1 MNVNL
6 QPVSTTTKTTSQSD
20 ESLAATAKAD
30 STDSKGFLQTLSEV
44 FSSGKTEADGNVS
57 AKASQG
63 TKLESTKTG
72 DTKEASTLGDAVET
86 SEAKVSP
93 SDSSVDEVLELE
105 SAADLSASQRVTESK
120 SDQDSSAVLG
130 SEDDKSDQSLS
141 RLTTHSDVLKGA
153 PVAAKDTVVPG
164 DKSKQ
169 AVMQEGSKILGQL
182 EQSNAALKETSGKA
196 LPQNASPDIESSAAI
211 AAAATSVQLQ
221 RDVLDDD
228 QALIAAQQGQSFSHY
243 SAHLDQQAVSQ
254 AQPID
259 AAHQAQIINAQVA
272 KTELPQDWREV
283 MPQPQAGH
291 LANSAALGKDV
302 QPSADMDPQALL
314 ASSAMGVNSVKNS
327 AASSSETPQV
337 VSLELLVV
345 IEQKLAAAQPLSAPE
360 QKILDGLKLGQMV
373 ADFPPSEWTTRLPVI
388 AATTQAQLTP
398 SEGVSERHAA
408 IDWTSSQSAPPKHQD
423 SAAAKTAGSA
433 ALAQAVHTALAQ
445 PNAATT
451 VPLNA
456 DKAAITL
463 PEGMT
468 ANTIPTAFNP
478 AVSPDVAKSQVQSMQ
493 AALAAAGLASS
504 VKGSSKQTSTENQ
517 GAQPTPSLYSAQT
530 VTGQTRAENV
540 AAQQPPMP
548 LTRELANEQVAEK
561 VQMMMSKN
569 LKQLDIRLDPPEL
582 GRMQIRM
589 AMNNDI
595 ANVHFT
601 VTNPQAR
608 EIIEQTLPRL
618 REMLAQQGMQLADSS
633 VQQQASGQQQR
644 QYSADGQGNGQ
655 QSSRFASSNEENL
668 EADVKLD
675 LNVTSKRD
683 GISFYA

>member
-6 QPVSTTTKTTSQSD
+6 QPVSTTAKTTSQSG
-20 ESLAATAKAD
+20 ESLAATTTAD

-44 FSSGKTEADGNVS
+44 FSSGKTEADGNIA
-57 AKASQG
+57 AKTSQG
-63 TKLESTKTG
+63 VQSEGVKGSSALD
-72 DTKEASTLGDAVET
+72 DTAET
-86 SEAKVSP
+86 SEAKVGP

-105 SAADLSASQRVTESK
+105 SEADLSSSQRVAESK
-120 SDQDSSAVLG
+120 LDQDSSAVLS
-130 SEDDKSDQSLS
+130 SEDDKSNQSLS
-141 RLTTHSDVLKGA
+141 RVNTDSDVLKGTPA
-153 PVAAKDTVVPG
+153 AAKDTVAQ
-164 DKSKQ
+164 DDNAKQ

-182 EQSNAALKETSGKA
+182 EQSNAALKEASGKG

-211 AAAATSVQLQ
+211 AAASTSVQPLG
-221 RDVLDDD
+221 DALDDE
-228 QALIAAQQGQSFSHY
+228 QALIAAQQGQSLSHY

-272 KTELPQDWREV
+272 ETELPQDWREV

-314 ASSAMGVNSVKNS
+314 VSSAMGVNSVKNS
-327 AASSSETPQV
+327 ATSSSETPQV

-360 QKILDGLKLGQMV
+360 QKILEGLKSGQMV

-388 AATTQAQLTP
+388 AATTQPQLTP
-398 SEGVSERHAA
+398 SEGGSERHAA
-408 IDWTSSQSAPPKHQD
+408 IDWTSPQSAQPKHQD

-445 PNAATT
+445 PNTATT
-451 VPLNA
+451 APLSA
-456 DKAAITL
+456 DKAAIVL
-463 PEGMT
+463 PDGMT

-478 AVSPDVAKSQVQSMQ
+478 AASPDVAKSQVQSMQ
-493 AALAAAGLASS
+493 AALAAAGLAS
-504 VKGSSKQTSTENQ
+504 VKGSSKQTSTETQ
-517 GAQPTPSLYSAQT
+517 GAQPTASLYSAQT

-540 AAQQPPMP
+540 AAQQPSMP

-589 AMNNDI
+589 TMNNDI

-608 EIIEQTLPRL
+608 DIIEQTLPRL

>member
-6 QPVSTTTKTTSQSD
+6 QPVSTTAKTTSQSG
-20 ESLAATAKAD
+20 ESLAATTTAD

-44 FSSGKTEADGNVS
+44 FSSGKTEADGNIA

-63 TKLESTKTG
+63 AQSEGVKGSSALD
-72 DTKEASTLGDAVET
+72 DTAET
-86 SEAKVSP
+86 SEAKVGP

-105 SAADLSASQRVTESK
+105 SEADLSSSQRVAESK
-120 SDQDSSAVLG
+120 LDQDSSAVFS
-130 SEDDKSDQSLS
+130 SEDDKSNQSLS
-141 RLTTHSDVLKGA
+141 RVNTDSDVLKGTPA
-153 PVAAKDTVVPG
+153 AAKDTVAQ
-164 DKSKQ
+164 DDNAKQ

-182 EQSNAALKETSGKA
+182 EQSNAALKETSGKG

-211 AAAATSVQLQ
+211 AAASTSVQPQ
-221 RDVLDDD
+221 RDALDDE
-228 QALIAAQQGQSFSHY
+228 QALIAAQQGQSLSHY

-272 KTELPQDWREV
+272 ENELPQDWREV

-291 LANSAALGKDV
+291 LANSAALDKDV

-314 ASSAMGVNSVKNS
+314 VSSAMGVNSVKNS
-327 AASSSETPQV
+327 ATSSSETPQV

-360 QKILDGLKLGQMV
+360 QKILDGLKSGQMV

-388 AATTQAQLTP
+388 AATTQPQLTP
-398 SEGVSERHAA
+398 SEEGSERHA
-408 IDWTSSQSAPPKHQD
+408 IDWTSPQSAQPKHQD

-445 PNAATT
+445 PNTATT
-451 VPLNA
+451 VPLSA
-456 DKAAITL
+456 DKAAMAL
-463 PEGMT
+463 PDGMT

-478 AVSPDVAKSQVQSMQ
+478 AASPDVAKSQVQSMQ
-493 AALAAAGLASS
+493 AALAAAGLAS
-504 VKGSSKQTSTENQ
+504 VKGSSKQTSTEAQ
-517 GAQPTPSLYSAQT
+517 GAQPTASLYSAQT

-540 AAQQPPMP
+540 AAQQPSMP

-589 AMNNDI
+589 TMNNDI

-608 EIIEQTLPRL
+608 DIIEQTLPRL

>member
-6 QPVSTTTKTTSQSD
+6 QPVSTTAKTTSQSG
-20 ESLAATAKAD
+20 ESLAATTTAD

-44 FSSGKTEADGNVS
+44 FSSGKTEADGNIA

-63 TKLESTKTG
+63 AQSEGVKGSSALD
-72 DTKEASTLGDAVET
+72 DTAET

-93 SDSSVDEVLELE
+93 LESSVDEVLKLE
-105 SAADLSASQRVTESK
+105 SEADLSSSQRVAESK
-120 SDQDSSAVLG
+120 LDQDSSAGLS
-130 SEDDKSDQSLS
+130 SEDDKSNQSLS
-141 RLTTHSDVLKGA
+141 RVNTDSDVLKGA
-153 PVAAKDTVVPG
+153 PAAAKDTVAQ
-164 DKSKQ
+164 DDNAKQ

-182 EQSNAALKETSGKA
+182 EQSNAALKETSGKG
-196 LPQNASPDIESSAAI
+196 LPQNTSSELDESATL
-211 AAAATSVQLQ
+211 AAAVTSVQPQ
-221 RDVLDDD
+221 RGALDGD
-228 QALIAAQQGQSFSHY
+228 QALIAAQQGQSLSHY

-272 KTELPQDWREV
+272 ETELPQDWREV
-283 MPQPQAGH
+283 MPQTQAGH
-291 LANSAALGKDV
+291 LANSAALGKDA
-302 QPSADMDPQALL
+302 QPSADMDPQALI
-314 ASSAMGVNSVKNS
+314 ASSAMGVKSVKNS
-327 AASSSETPQV
+327 AASSSDAPQV

-360 QKILDGLKLGQMV
+360 QKILEGLKSGQMV

-408 IDWTSSQSAPPKHQD
+408 IDWTSPQSAQPKHQD
-423 SAAAKTAGSA
+423 NAAAKTAGSA

-445 PNAATT
+445 PNTATT
-451 VPLNA
+451 APLSA
-456 DKAAITL
+456 DKAAMAL

-478 AVSPDVAKSQVQSMQ
+478 AASPDVAKSQVQSMQ
-493 AALAAAGLASS
+493 AALAAAGLAS
-504 VKGSSKQTSTENQ
+504 VKGSSKQTSTETQ
-517 GAQPTPSLYSAQT
+517 GAQPTTSLYSAQT

-540 AAQQPPMP
+540 AAQQPSMP

-589 AMNNDI
+589 TMNNDI

-608 EIIEQTLPRL
+608 DIIEQTLPRL

-644 QYSADGQGNGQ
+644 QYNADGQGNGQ
-655 QSSRFASSNEENL
+655 QNSRFASSNEENL

>member
-6 QPVSTTTKTTSQSD
+6 QPVSTTAKTASQSG
-20 ESLAATAKAD
+20 ESLAATTTAD

-44 FSSGKTEADGNVS
+44 FSSGKTEADGNIA

-63 TKLESTKTG
+63 AQSEGVKGSSALD
-72 DTKEASTLGDAVET
+72 DTAET
-86 SEAKVSP
+86 SEAKVGP

-105 SAADLSASQRVTESK
+105 SEADLSSSQRVAESK
-120 SDQDSSAVLG
+120 LDQDSSAVLS
-130 SEDDKSDQSLS
+130 SEDDKSNQSLS
-141 RLTTHSDVLKGA
+141 RVNTDSDVLKGTPA
-153 PVAAKDTVVPG
+153 AAKDTVAQ
-164 DKSKQ
+164 DDNAKQ

-182 EQSNAALKETSGKA
+182 EQSNAALKETSGKG

-211 AAAATSVQLQ
+211 AAASTSVQPQ
-221 RDVLDDD
+221 RDALDDE
-228 QALIAAQQGQSFSHY
+228 QALIAAQQGQSLSHY

-272 KTELPQDWREV
+272 ETELPQDWREV

-302 QPSADMDPQALL
+302 QPSADMDQQALL
-314 ASSAMGVNSVKNS
+314 VSSAMGVNSVKNS
-327 AASSSETPQV
+327 ATSSSETPQV

-360 QKILDGLKLGQMV
+360 QKILDGLKSGQMV
-373 ADFPPSEWTTRLPVI
+373 ADFPQSEWTTRLPVI
-388 AATTQAQLTP
+388 AATTQPQLTP
-398 SEGVSERHAA
+398 SEGGSERHA
-408 IDWTSSQSAPPKHQD
+408 IDWTSPQSAQPRHQD
-423 SAAAKTAGSA
+423 SAAAKTASSA

-445 PNAATT
+445 PNTATAAP
-451 VPLNA
+451 VSA
-456 DKAAITL
+456 DKAAMAL
-463 PEGMT
+463 PDGMT

-478 AVSPDVAKSQVQSMQ
+478 AASPDVAKSQVQSMQ
-493 AALAAAGLASS
+493 AALAAAGLAS
-504 VKGSSKQTSTENQ
+504 VKGSSKQTSTETQ
-517 GAQPTPSLYSAQT
+517 GAQPTASLYSAQT

-589 AMNNDI
+589 TMNNDI

-608 EIIEQTLPRL
+608 DIIEQTLPRL

>member
-6 QPVSTTTKTTSQSD
+6 QPVSTTAKTTSQSG
-20 ESLAATAKAD
+20 ESLAATATAE
-30 STDSKGFLQTLSEV
+30 STDAKGFLQTLSEV
-44 FSSGKTEADGNVS
+44 FSSGKTEADGNVT

-63 TKLESTKTG
+63 TPSEGVKGTN
-72 DTKEASTLGDAVET
+72 ALGDADET

-105 SAADLSASQRVTESK
+105 SEADVSSSQRVAESK

-130 SEDDKSDQSLS
+130 SEDAKSNQSLS
-141 RLTTHSDVLKGA
+141 RVTTDSDVLKSA
-153 PVAAKDTVVPG
+153 PAAAKETATQDDNV
-164 DKSKQ
+164 KQ

-182 EQSNAALKETSGKA
+182 EQSNAALKETSGKG
-196 LPQNASPDIESSAAI
+196 LPQNTSSELDESATL
-211 AAAATSVQLQ
+211 AAAATSVQPQ
-221 RDVLDDD
+221 RGALDDD
-228 QALIAAQQGQSFSHY
+228 QALIVDQQGQSLSRY

-272 KTELPQDWREV
+272 ETELPQDWREV
-283 MPQPQAGH
+283 MPQTQAGH
-291 LANSAALGKDV
+291 LANSAALGKDA
-302 QPSADMDPQALL
+302 QPSADMDPQALF

-360 QKILDGLKLGQMV
+360 QKILEGLKSGQMV

-408 IDWTSSQSAPPKHQD
+408 IDWTSPQSAQPKHQD
-423 SAAAKTAGSA
+423 NAAAKTAGSA

-445 PNAATT
+445 PNTATT
-451 VPLNA
+451 ASLSA
-456 DKAAITL
+456 DKAAMAL

-468 ANTIPTAFNP
+468 ANMIPTAFNP
-478 AVSPDVAKSQVQSMQ
+478 AASPEVAKSQVQSMQ
-493 AALAAAGLASS
+493 AALAAAGLAS
-504 VKGSSKQTSTENQ
+504 VKGSSKQTSTETQ
-517 GAQPTPSLYSAQT
+517 GDQPTTSLYSAQT

-589 AMNNDI
+589 TMNNDI

-608 EIIEQTLPRL
+608 DIIEQTLPRL

>member
-6 QPVSTTTKTTSQSD
+6 QPVSTTAKTTSQSG
-20 ESLAATAKAD
+20 ESLAATTTAD

-44 FSSGKTEADGNVS
+44 FSSGKTEADGNIA

-63 TKLESTKTG
+63 AQSEGVKGSSALD
-72 DTKEASTLGDAVET
+72 DTAET

-105 SAADLSASQRVTESK
+105 SEADLSSSQRVAESK
-120 SDQDSSAVLG
+120 LDQDSSAGLS
-130 SEDDKSDQSLS
+130 SEDDKSNQSLS
-141 RLTTHSDVLKGA
+141 RVNTDSDVLKGA
-153 PVAAKDTVVPG
+153 PAAAKDTVAQ
-164 DKSKQ
+164 DDNAKQ

-182 EQSNAALKETSGKA
+182 EQSNAALKETSGKG
-196 LPQNASPDIESSAAI
+196 LPQNASQDIESSAAI
-211 AAAATSVQLQ
+211 AAASTSVQPQ
-221 RDVLDDD
+221 RDALDDE
-228 QALIAAQQGQSFSHY
+228 QALIAAQQGQSLSHY

-272 KTELPQDWREV
+272 ETKLPQDWREV

-302 QPSADMDPQALL
+302 QPIADMDPQALL
-314 ASSAMGVNSVKNS
+314 VSSAMGVNSVKNS
-327 AASSSETPQV
+327 ATSSSETPQV

-360 QKILDGLKLGQMV
+360 QKILDGLKSGQMV

-388 AATTQAQLTP
+388 AATTQPQLTP
-398 SEGVSERHAA
+398 SEEGSERHA
-408 IDWTSSQSAPPKHQD
+408 IDWTSPQSAQPKHQD

-445 PNAATT
+445 PNTATAAP
-451 VPLNA
+451 VSA
-456 DKAAITL
+456 DKAAMAL
-463 PEGMT
+463 PDGMT

-478 AVSPDVAKSQVQSMQ
+478 AASPDVAKSQVQSMQ
-493 AALAAAGLASS
+493 AALAAAGLAS
-504 VKGSSKQTSTENQ
+504 VKGSSKQTSTEAQ
-517 GAQPTPSLYSAQT
+517 GAQPTASLYSAQT

-589 AMNNDI
+589 TMNNDI

-608 EIIEQTLPRL
+608 DIIEQTLPRL

>member
-6 QPVSTTTKTTSQSD
+6 QPVSTTAKTTSQSG
-20 ESLAATAKAD
+20 ESLAATTTAD

-44 FSSGKTEADGNVS
+44 FSSGKTEADGNIA

-63 TKLESTKTG
+63 AQSEGVKGSSALD
-72 DTKEASTLGDAVET
+72 DTAET

-105 SAADLSASQRVTESK
+105 SEADLSSSQRVAESK
-120 SDQDSSAVLG
+120 LDQGSSAVLS
-130 SEDDKSDQSLS
+130 SEDDKSNQSLS
-141 RLTTHSDVLKGA
+141 RVNTDSDVLKGA
-153 PVAAKDTVVPG
+153 PAAAKDTVAQ
-164 DKSKQ
+164 DDNAKQ

-182 EQSNAALKETSGKA
+182 EQSNAALKETSGKG

-211 AAAATSVQLQ
+211 AAASTSVQPQ
-221 RDVLDDD
+221 RDALDDE
-228 QALIAAQQGQSFSHY
+228 QALIAAQQGQSLSHY

-272 KTELPQDWREV
+272 ETKLPQDWREV

-291 LANSAALGKDV
+291 LANSAAVAEAAQLS
-302 QPSADMDPQALL
+302 PDMDPQALL
-314 ASSAMGVNSVKNS
+314 VSSAMGVNSVKNS
-327 AASSSETPQV
+327 ATSSSETPQV

-360 QKILDGLKLGQMV
+360 QRILEGLKSGQMV

-388 AATTQAQLTP
+388 AATTQPQLTP

-408 IDWTSSQSAPPKHQD
+408 IDWTSPQSAQPKHQD

-445 PNAATT
+445 PNTATT
-451 VPLNA
+451 VPLSA
-456 DKAAITL
+456 DKAAMVL
-463 PEGMT
+463 PDGMT

-478 AVSPDVAKSQVQSMQ
+478 AASPDVAKSQVQSMQ
-493 AALAAAGLASS
+493 AALAAADLAS
-504 VKGSSKQTSTENQ
+504 VKGSSKQTSTETQ
-517 GAQPTPSLYSAQT
+517 GAQPTASLYSAQT

-540 AAQQPPMP
+540 AAQQPSMP

-589 AMNNDI
+589 TMNNDI

-608 EIIEQTLPRL
+608 DIIEQTLPRL

>member
-6 QPVSTTTKTTSQSD
+6 QPVSTTAKTASQSG
-20 ESLAATAKAD
+20 ESLAATTTAD

-44 FSSGKTEADGNVS
+44 FSSGKTEADGNIA

-63 TKLESTKTG
+63 VQSEGVKGSSALD
-72 DTKEASTLGDAVET
+72 DTAET
-86 SEAKVSP
+86 SEAKVGP

-105 SAADLSASQRVTESK
+105 SEADLSSSQRVAESK
-120 SDQDSSAVLG
+120 LDQDSSAVLS
-130 SEDDKSDQSLS
+130 SEDDKSNQSLS
-141 RLTTHSDVLKGA
+141 RVNTDSDVLKGA
-153 PVAAKDTVVPG
+153 PAAAKDTVAQ
-164 DKSKQ
+164 DDNAKQ

-182 EQSNAALKETSGKA
+182 EQSNAALKETSGKG

-211 AAAATSVQLQ
+211 AAASTSVQPQ
-221 RDVLDDD
+221 RDALDDE
-228 QALIAAQQGQSFSHY
+228 QALIAAQQGQSLSHY

-272 KTELPQDWREV
+272 ENELPQDWREV
-283 MPQPQAGH
+283 MPQPQAGN
-291 LANSAALGKDV
+291 LANSAALDKDV

-314 ASSAMGVNSVKNS
+314 VSSAMGVNSVKNS
-327 AASSSETPQV
+327 ATSSSETPQV

-360 QKILDGLKLGQMV
+360 QKILDGLKSGQMV

-388 AATTQAQLTP
+388 AATTQPQLTP
-398 SEGVSERHAA
+398 SEGGSERHA
-408 IDWTSSQSAPPKHQD
+408 IDWTSPQSAQPKHQD

-445 PNAATT
+445 PNTATT
-451 VPLNA
+451 VPLSA
-456 DKAAITL
+456 DKAAMVL
-463 PEGMT
+463 PDGMT

-478 AVSPDVAKSQVQSMQ
+478 AASPDVAKSQVQSMQ
-493 AALAAAGLASS
+493 AALAAAGLAS
-504 VKGSSKQTSTENQ
+504 VKGSSKQTSTEAQ
-517 GAQPTPSLYSAQT
+517 GAQPTASLYSAQT

-589 AMNNDI
+589 TMNNDI

-608 EIIEQTLPRL
+608 DIIEQTLPRL

>member
-6 QPVSTTTKTTSQSD
+6 QPVSTTAKTSSQSG
-20 ESLAATAKAD
+20 ESLAATTTAD

-44 FSSGKTEADGNVS
+44 FSSGKTEADGNIA

-63 TKLESTKTG
+63 AQSEGVKGSSALD
-72 DTKEASTLGDAVET
+72 DTAET
-86 SEAKVSP
+86 SEAKVGP

-105 SAADLSASQRVTESK
+105 SEADLSSSQRVAESK
-120 SDQDSSAVLG
+120 LDQDSSAVLS
-130 SEDDKSDQSLS
+130 SEDDKSNQSLS
-141 RLTTHSDVLKGA
+141 RVNTDSDVLKGTPA
-153 PVAAKDTVVPG
+153 AAKDTVAQ
-164 DKSKQ
+164 DDNAKQ

-182 EQSNAALKETSGKA
+182 EQSNAALKETSGKG

-211 AAAATSVQLQ
+211 AAASTSVQPQ
-221 RDVLDDD
+221 RDALDDE
-228 QALIAAQQGQSFSHY
+228 QALIAAQQGQSLSHY

-272 KTELPQDWREV
+272 ENELPQDWREV

-291 LANSAALGKDV
+291 LANSAALDKDV

-314 ASSAMGVNSVKNS
+314 VSSAMGVNSVKNS
-327 AASSSETPQV
+327 ATSSSETPQV

-360 QKILDGLKLGQMV
+360 QKILDGLKSGQMV

-388 AATTQAQLTP
+388 AATTQPQLTP
-398 SEGVSERHAA
+398 SEEGSERHA
-408 IDWTSSQSAPPKHQD
+408 IDWTSPQSAQPKHQD

-445 PNAATT
+445 PNTATAAP
-451 VPLNA
+451 VSA
-456 DKAAITL
+456 DKAAMAL
-463 PEGMT
+463 PDGMT

-478 AVSPDVAKSQVQSMQ
+478 AASPDVAKSQVQSMQ
-493 AALAAAGLASS
+493 AALAAAGLAS
-504 VKGSSKQTSTENQ
+504 VKGSSKQTSTEAQ
-517 GAQPTPSLYSAQT
+517 GAQPTASLYSAQT

-589 AMNNDI
+589 TMNNDI

-608 EIIEQTLPRL
+608 DIIEQTLPRL

>member
-6 QPVSTTTKTTSQSD
+6 QPVSTTAKTTSQSG
-20 ESLAATAKAD
+20 ESLAATATAE
-30 STDSKGFLQTLSEV
+30 STDAKGFLQTLSEV
-44 FSSGKTEADGNVS
+44 FSSGKTEADGNVT

-63 TKLESTKTG
+63 TPSEGVKGTN
-72 DTKEASTLGDAVET
+72 ALGDADET

-93 SDSSVDEVLELE
+93 SDSSVDEVPELE
-105 SAADLSASQRVTESK
+105 SEADVSSSQRVAESK

-130 SEDDKSDQSLS
+130 SEEAKSNQSLS
-141 RLTTHSDVLKGA
+141 RATTDSDVLKSA
-153 PVAAKDTVVPG
+153 PAAAKETATQEDNV
-164 DKSKQ
+164 KQ

-182 EQSNAALKETSGKA
+182 EQSNAALKETSGKG
-196 LPQNASPDIESSAAI
+196 LPQNTSSELDESATL
-211 AAAATSVQLQ
+211 AAAATSVQPQ
-221 RDVLDDD
+221 RGALDDD
-228 QALIAAQQGQSFSHY
+228 QALIAAQQGQSLSHY

-272 KTELPQDWREV
+272 ETELPQDWREV
-283 MPQPQAGH
+283 MPQTQAGH
-291 LANSAALGKDV
+291 LANSAALGKDA
-302 QPSADMDPQALL
+302 QPSADMDPQALI

-360 QKILDGLKLGQMV
+360 QKILEGLKSGQMV

-398 SEGVSERHAA
+398 LEGVSERHAA
-408 IDWTSSQSAPPKHQD
+408 IDWTSPQSAQPKHQD
-423 SAAAKTAGSA
+423 NAAAKTAGSA

-445 PNAATT
+445 PNTATT
-451 VPLNA
+451 APLSA
-456 DKAAITL
+456 DKAAMAL

-478 AVSPDVAKSQVQSMQ
+478 AASPDVAKSQVQSMQ
-493 AALAAAGLASS
+493 AALAAAGLAS
-504 VKGSSKQTSTENQ
+504 VKGSSKQTSTETQ
-517 GAQPTPSLYSAQT
+517 GAQPTTSLYSAQT

-589 AMNNDI
+589 TMNNDI

-608 EIIEQTLPRL
+608 DIIEQTLPRL

-655 QSSRFASSNEENL
+655 QNSRFASSNEENL

>member
-6 QPVSTTTKTTSQSD
+6 QPVSTTAKTTSQSG
-20 ESLAATAKAD
+20 ESLAATATAE
-30 STDSKGFLQTLSEV
+30 STDAKGFLQTLSEV
-44 FSSGKTEADGNVS
+44 FSSGKTEADGNVT

-63 TKLESTKTG
+63 TPSEGVKGSNV
-72 DTKEASTLGDAVET
+72 LGDADET

-105 SAADLSASQRVTESK
+105 SEADVSSSQRVAESK

-130 SEDDKSDQSLS
+130 SEDTKSNQSLS
-141 RLTTHSDVLKGA
+141 RVTTDSDVLKSA
-153 PVAAKDTVVPG
+153 AAAAKETATQDDNV
-164 DKSKQ
+164 KQ

-182 EQSNAALKETSGKA
+182 EQSNAALKETSGKG
-196 LPQNASPDIESSAAI
+196 LPQNTSSELDESATL
-211 AAAATSVQLQ
+211 AAAATSVQPQ
-221 RDVLDDD
+221 RGALDDD
-228 QALIAAQQGQSFSHY
+228 QALIAAQQGQSLSHY

-272 KTELPQDWREV
+272 ETELPQDWREV
-283 MPQPQAGH
+283 MPQTQAGH
-291 LANSAALGKDV
+291 LANSAALGKDA
-302 QPSADMDPQALL
+302 QPSADMDPQALI

-360 QKILDGLKLGQMV
+360 QKILEGLKSGQMV

-408 IDWTSSQSAPPKHQD
+408 IDWTSPQSAQPKHQD
-423 SAAAKTAGSA
+423 NAAAKTAGSA

-445 PNAATT
+445 PNTATT
-451 VPLNA
+451 ASLSA
-456 DKAAITL
+456 DKAAMAL

-478 AVSPDVAKSQVQSMQ
+478 AASPDVAKSQVQSMQ
-493 AALAAAGLASS
+493 AALAAAGLAS
-504 VKGSSKQTSTENQ
+504 VKGSSKQTSTETQ
-517 GAQPTPSLYSAQT
+517 GAQPTTSLYSAQT

-589 AMNNDI
+589 TMNNDI

-608 EIIEQTLPRL
+608 DIIEQTLPRL

>member
-6 QPVSTTTKTTSQSD
+6 QPVSTTAKTTSQSG
-20 ESLAATAKAD
+20 ESLAATATAE
-30 STDSKGFLQTLSEV
+30 STDAKGFLQTLSEV
-44 FSSGKTEADGNVS
+44 FSSGKTEADGNVT

-63 TKLESTKTG
+63 TPSEGVKGSN
-72 DTKEASTLGDAVET
+72 ALGDADET

-105 SAADLSASQRVTESK
+105 SEADVSSSQRVAESK

-130 SEDDKSDQSLS
+130 SEDTKSNQSLS
-141 RLTTHSDVLKGA
+141 RVTTDSDVLKSA
-153 PVAAKDTVVPG
+153 PAAAKETATQDDNV
-164 DKSKQ
+164 KQ

-182 EQSNAALKETSGKA
+182 EQSNAALKETSGKG
-196 LPQNASPDIESSAAI
+196 LPQNTSSELDESATL
-211 AAAATSVQLQ
+211 AAAATSVQPQ
-221 RDVLDDD
+221 RGALDDD
-228 QALIAAQQGQSFSHY
+228 QALIAAQQGQSLSHY

-272 KTELPQDWREV
+272 ETELPQDWREV
-283 MPQPQAGH
+283 MPQTQAGH
-291 LANSAALGKDV
+291 LANSAALGKDA
-302 QPSADMDPQALL
+302 QPSADMDPQALI
-314 ASSAMGVNSVKNS
+314 ASSAMGVKSVKNS

-337 VSLELLVV
+337 LSLELLVV

-360 QKILDGLKLGQMV
+360 QKILEGLKSGQMV

-408 IDWTSSQSAPPKHQD
+408 IDWTSPQSAQPKHQD
-423 SAAAKTAGSA
+423 NAAAKTAGSA

-445 PNAATT
+445 PNTATT
-451 VPLNA
+451 ASLSA
-456 DKAAITL
+456 DKAAMAL

-478 AVSPDVAKSQVQSMQ
+478 AASPDVAKSQVQSMQ
-493 AALAAAGLASS
+493 AALAAAGLAS
-504 VKGSSKQTSTENQ
+504 VKGSSKQTSTETQ
-517 GAQPTPSLYSAQT
+517 GAQPTTSLYSAQT

-548 LTRELANEQVAEK
+548 LTRELANDQVAEK

-589 AMNNDI
+589 TMNNDI

-608 EIIEQTLPRL
+608 DIIEQTLPRL

>member
-6 QPVSTTTKTTSQSD
+6 QPVSTTAKTTSQSG
-20 ESLAATAKAD
+20 ESLAATTTAD

-44 FSSGKTEADGNVS
+44 FSSGKTEADGNIA

-63 TKLESTKTG
+63 AQSEGVKGSSALDNT
-72 DTKEASTLGDAVET
+72 AET
-86 SEAKVSP
+86 SEAKVGP

-105 SAADLSASQRVTESK
+105 SEADLSSSQRVAESK
-120 SDQDSSAVLG
+120 LDQDSSAGLS
-130 SEDDKSDQSLS
+130 SEDDKSNQSLS
-141 RLTTHSDVLKGA
+141 RVNTDSDVLKGTPA
-153 PVAAKDTVVPG
+153 AAKDTVAQ
-164 DKSKQ
+164 DDNAKQ

-182 EQSNAALKETSGKA
+182 EQSNAALKETSGKG

-211 AAAATSVQLQ
+211 AAASTSVQPQ
-221 RDVLDDD
+221 RDALDDE
-228 QALIAAQQGQSFSHY
+228 QALIAAQQGQSLSHY

-272 KTELPQDWREV
+272 ETELPQDWREV

-291 LANSAALGKDV
+291 LANSAALCKDV
-302 QPSADMDPQALL
+302 QPSADMDQQALL
-314 ASSAMGVNSVKNS
+314 VSSAMGVNSVKNS
-327 AASSSETPQV
+327 ATSSSETPQV

-360 QKILDGLKLGQMV
+360 QKILDGLKSGQMV

-388 AATTQAQLTP
+388 AATTQPQLTP
-398 SEGVSERHAA
+398 SEGGSERHAA
-408 IDWTSSQSAPPKHQD
+408 IDWTSPQSVQPKHQD

-445 PNAATT
+445 PNTATT
-451 VPLNA
+451 VPLSA
-456 DKAAITL
+456 DKAAMVL
-463 PEGMT
+463 PDGIT

-478 AVSPDVAKSQVQSMQ
+478 AASPDVAKSQVQSMQ
-493 AALAAAGLASS
+493 AALAAAGLAS
-504 VKGSSKQTSTENQ
+504 VKSSSKQTSTETQ
-517 GAQPTPSLYSAQT
+517 GAQPTASLYSAQT

-589 AMNNDI
+589 TMNNDI

-608 EIIEQTLPRL
+608 DIIEQTLPRL

>member
-6 QPVSTTTKTTSQSD
+6 QPVSTTAKTASQSG
-20 ESLAATAKAD
+20 ESLAATTTAD

-44 FSSGKTEADGNVS
+44 FSSGKTEADGNIA

-63 TKLESTKTG
+63 AQSEGVKGSSALD
-72 DTKEASTLGDAVET
+72 DTAET
-86 SEAKVSP
+86 SEAKVGP

-105 SAADLSASQRVTESK
+105 SEADFSSSQRVAESK
-120 SDQDSSAVLG
+120 LDQDSSAVFS
-130 SEDDKSDQSLS
+130 SEDDKSNQSLS
-141 RLTTHSDVLKGA
+141 RVNTDSDVLKGTPA
-153 PVAAKDTVVPG
+153 AAKDTVAQ
-164 DKSKQ
+164 DDNAKQ

-182 EQSNAALKETSGKA
+182 EQSNAALKETSGKG

-211 AAAATSVQLQ
+211 AAASTSVQPQ
-221 RDVLDDD
+221 RDALDDE
-228 QALIAAQQGQSFSHY
+228 QALIAAQQGQSLSHY

-272 KTELPQDWREV
+272 ETELPQDWREV

-302 QPSADMDPQALL
+302 QPSADMDQQALL
-314 ASSAMGVNSVKNS
+314 VSSAMGVNSVKNS
-327 AASSSETPQV
+327 ATSSSETPQV

-360 QKILDGLKLGQMV
+360 QKILDGLKSGQMV
-373 ADFPPSEWTTRLPVI
+373 ADFPQSEWTTRLPVI
-388 AATTQAQLTP
+388 AATTQPQLTP
-398 SEGVSERHAA
+398 SEGGSERHA
-408 IDWTSSQSAPPKHQD
+408 IDWTSPQSAQPRHQD
-423 SAAAKTAGSA
+423 SAAAKTASSA

-445 PNAATT
+445 PNTATAAP
-451 VPLNA
+451 VSA
-456 DKAAITL
+456 DKAAMAL
-463 PEGMT
+463 PDGMT

-478 AVSPDVAKSQVQSMQ
+478 AASPDVAKSQVQSMQ
-493 AALAAAGLASS
+493 AALAAAGLAS
-504 VKGSSKQTSTENQ
+504 VKGSSKQTSTETQ
-517 GAQPTPSLYSAQT
+517 GAQPTASLYSAQT

-589 AMNNDI
+589 TMNNDI

-608 EIIEQTLPRL
+608 DIIEQTLPRL

>member
-6 QPVSTTTKTTSQSD
+6 QPVSTTAKTTSQSG
-20 ESLAATAKAD
+20 ESLAATATAE
-30 STDSKGFLQTLSEV
+30 STDAKGFLQTLSEV
-44 FSSGKTEADGNVS
+44 FSSGKTEADGNVT

-63 TKLESTKTG
+63 TPSEGVKVSN
-72 DTKEASTLGDAVET
+72 ALGDADET

-105 SAADLSASQRVTESK
+105 SEADVSSSQRVAESK
-120 SDQDSSAVLG
+120 SDQDSSAILG
-130 SEDDKSDQSLS
+130 SEDAKSNQSLS
-141 RLTTHSDVLKGA
+141 RVTTDSDVLKSA
-153 PVAAKDTVVPG
+153 AAAAKETATQDDNV
-164 DKSKQ
+164 KQ

-182 EQSNAALKETSGKA
+182 EQSNAALKETSGKG
-196 LPQNASPDIESSAAI
+196 LPQNTSSELDESATL
-211 AAAATSVQLQ
+211 AAAATSVQPQ
-221 RDVLDDD
+221 RGGLDGD
-228 QALIAAQQGQSFSHY
+228 QALIAAQQGQSLSHY

-272 KTELPQDWREV
+272 ETELPQDWREV
-283 MPQPQAGH
+283 MPQTQAGH
-291 LANSAALGKDV
+291 LANSAALGKDA
-302 QPSADMDPQALL
+302 QPSADMDPQALI
-314 ASSAMGVNSVKNS
+314 ASSAMGVKSVKNS

-337 VSLELLVV
+337 LPLELLVV

-360 QKILDGLKLGQMV
+360 QKILEGLKSGQMV

-408 IDWTSSQSAPPKHQD
+408 IDWTSPQSAQPKHQD
-423 SAAAKTAGSA
+423 NAAAKTAGSA

-445 PNAATT
+445 PNTATT
-451 VPLNA
+451 ASLSA
-456 DKAAITL
+456 DKAAMAL

-478 AVSPDVAKSQVQSMQ
+478 AASPDVAKSQVQSMQ
-493 AALAAAGLASS
+493 AALAAAGLAS
-504 VKGSSKQTSTENQ
+504 VKGSSKQTSTETQ
-517 GAQPTPSLYSAQT
+517 GAQPTTSLYSAQT

-589 AMNNDI
+589 TMNNDI

-608 EIIEQTLPRL
+608 DIIEQTLPRL

>member
-6 QPVSTTTKTTSQSD
+6 QPVSTTAKTTSQSG
-20 ESLAATAKAD
+20 ESLAATATAE
-30 STDSKGFLQTLSEV
+30 STDAKGFLQTLSEV
-44 FSSGKTEADGNVS
+44 FSSGKTEADGNVT

-63 TKLESTKTG
+63 TPSEGVKRTN
-72 DTKEASTLGDAVET
+72 ALGDADET

-105 SAADLSASQRVTESK
+105 SEADVSSSQRVAESK

-130 SEDDKSDQSLS
+130 SEDAKSNQSLS
-141 RLTTHSDVLKGA
+141 RVTTDSDVLKSA
-153 PVAAKDTVVPG
+153 PAAAKETATQDDNV
-164 DKSKQ
+164 KQ

-182 EQSNAALKETSGKA
+182 EQSNAALKETSGKG
-196 LPQNASPDIESSAAI
+196 LPQNTSSELDESATL
-211 AAAATSVQLQ
+211 AAAATSVQPQ
-221 RDVLDDD
+221 RGALDDD
-228 QALIAAQQGQSFSHY
+228 QALIAAQQGQSLSHY

-272 KTELPQDWREV
+272 ETELPQDWREV
-283 MPQPQAGH
+283 MPQTQAGH
-291 LANSAALGKDV
+291 LANSAALGKDA
-302 QPSADMDPQALL
+302 QPSADMDPQALIT
-314 ASSAMGVNSVKNS
+314 SSAMGVKSVKNS
-327 AASSSETPQV
+327 AASSNETPQV
-337 VSLELLVV
+337 LSLELLVV

-360 QKILDGLKLGQMV
+360 QKILEGLKSGQMV

-408 IDWTSSQSAPPKHQD
+408 IDWTSPQSAQPKHQD
-423 SAAAKTAGSA
+423 NAAAKTAGSA

-445 PNAATT
+445 PNTATT
-451 VPLNA
+451 ASLSA
-456 DKAAITL
+456 DKAAMAL

-478 AVSPDVAKSQVQSMQ
+478 AASPDVAKSQVQSMQ
-493 AALAAAGLASS
+493 AALAAAGLAS
-504 VKGSSKQTSTENQ
+504 VKGSSKQTSTETQ
-517 GAQPTPSLYSAQT
+517 GAQLTTSLYSAQT

-589 AMNNDI
+589 TMNNDI

-608 EIIEQTLPRL
+608 DIIEQTLPRL

>member
-6 QPVSTTTKTTSQSD
+6 QPVSTTAKTTSQSG
-20 ESLAATAKAD
+20 ESLAATATAE
-30 STDSKGFLQTLSEV
+30 STDAKGFLQTLSEV
-44 FSSGKTEADGNVS
+44 FSSGKTEADGNVT

-63 TKLESTKTG
+63 TPSEGVKVSN
-72 DTKEASTLGDAVET
+72 ALGDADET

-105 SAADLSASQRVTESK
+105 SEADVSSSQRVAESK
-120 SDQDSSAVLG
+120 SDQDSSAILG
-130 SEDDKSDQSLS
+130 SEDAKSNQSLS
-141 RLTTHSDVLKGA
+141 RVTTDSDVLKSA
-153 PVAAKDTVVPG
+153 AAAAKETATQDDNV
-164 DKSKQ
+164 KQ
-169 AVMQEGSKILGQL
+169 ALMQEGSKILGQL
-182 EQSNAALKETSGKA
+182 EQSNAALKETSGKG
-196 LPQNASPDIESSAAI
+196 LPQNTSSELDESAAL
-211 AAAATSVQLQ
+211 AAAATSVQPQ
-221 RDVLDDD
+221 RGALDDD
-228 QALIAAQQGQSFSHY
+228 QALIAAQQGQSLSHY

-259 AAHQAQIINAQVA
+259 AFHQAQIINAQVA
-272 KTELPQDWREV
+272 ETELPQDWREA
-283 MPQPQAGH
+283 MPQSQAGH
-291 LANSAALGKDV
+291 LANAALGKDA
-302 QPSADMDPQALL
+302 QPSADMVPQALI
-314 ASSAMGVNSVKNS
+314 ASSAMGVKSVKNS
-327 AASSSETPQV
+327 AASSNETPQV
-337 VSLELLVV
+337 LSLELLVV

-360 QKILDGLKLGQMV
+360 QKILEGLKSGQMV

-408 IDWTSSQSAPPKHQD
+408 IDWTSPQSAQPKHQD
-423 SAAAKTAGSA
+423 NAAAKTAGSA

-445 PNAATT
+445 PNTATT
-451 VPLNA
+451 APLSA
-456 DKAAITL
+456 DKAAMAL

-478 AVSPDVAKSQVQSMQ
+478 AASPEVAKSQVQSMQ
-493 AALAAAGLASS
+493 AALAAAGLAS
-504 VKGSSKQTSTENQ
+504 VKGSSKQTSTETQ
-517 GAQPTPSLYSAQT
+517 GAQPTTSLYSAQT
-530 VTGQTRAENV
+530 VTGQTRAENI

-589 AMNNDI
+589 TMNNDI

-608 EIIEQTLPRL
+608 DIIEQTLPRL

>member
-6 QPVSTTTKTTSQSD
+6 QPVSTTAKTTSQSG
-20 ESLAATAKAD
+20 ESLAATATAE
-30 STDSKGFLQTLSEV
+30 STDAKGFLQTLSEV
-44 FSSGKTEADGNVS
+44 FSSGKTEADGNVT

-63 TKLESTKTG
+63 TPSEGVKGSN
-72 DTKEASTLGDAVET
+72 ALGDAAET
-86 SEAKVSP
+86 NEANEANEAKVSP
-93 SDSSVDEVLELE
+93 SDSSIDQVLELE
-105 SAADLSASQRVTESK
+105 SEADVSSSQRVAESK
-120 SDQDSSAVLG
+120 SDQDSSAVLDRA
-130 SEDDKSDQSLS
+130 DDKSNQSLS
-141 RLTTHSDVLKGA
+141 RVNTDSDLLKGA
-153 PVAAKDTVVPG
+153 PAAAKETATQDDNV
-164 DKSKQ
+164 KQ

-182 EQSNAALKETSGKA
+182 EQSNAALKETSGKG
-196 LPQNASPDIESSAAI
+196 LPQNTSSELDESAAL
-211 AAAATSVQLQ
+211 AAAATSVQPQ
-221 RDVLDDD
+221 RGALDDD
-228 QALIAAQQGQSFSHY
+228 QALIAAQQGQSLSHY
-243 SAHLDQQAVSQ
+243 SANLDQQAVSQ

-259 AAHQAQIINAQVA
+259 AFHQAQIINAQVA
-272 KTELPQDWREV
+272 ETELPQDWREA
-283 MPQPQAGH
+283 MPQSQAGH
-291 LANSAALGKDV
+291 LANAALGKDA
-302 QPSADMDPQALL
+302 QPSADMVPQALID
-314 ASSAMGVNSVKNS
+314 SSAMGVNSVKNS

-345 IEQKLAAAQPLSAPE
+345 IEQKLAMAQPLSAPE
-360 QKILDGLKLGQMV
+360 QKILEGLQSGQMV

-388 AATTQAQLTP
+388 STATQVQFTP
-398 SEGVSERHAA
+398 AEGVSERHAA
-408 IDWTSSQSAPPKHQD
+408 IDWTSPQSAQPKHQD

-445 PNAATT
+445 PNTAPTA
-451 VPLNA
+451 PLSA
-456 DKAAITL
+456 DKAAMAL

-478 AVSPDVAKSQVQSMQ
+478 AASPEVAKSQVQSMQ
-493 AALAAAGLASS
+493 AALAAAGLAS
-504 VKGSSKQTSTENQ
+504 VKGSSKQTSAETQ
-517 GAQPTPSLYSAQT
+517 GAQPTTSLYSAQT
-530 VTGQTRAENV
+530 VAGQTRAENV

-589 AMNNDI
+589 TMNNDI

-608 EIIEQTLPRL
+608 DIIEQTLPRL

>member
-6 QPVSTTTKTTSQSD
+6 QPVSTTAKTTSQSG
-20 ESLAATAKAD
+20 ESLAATTTAD

-44 FSSGKTEADGNVS
+44 FSSGKTEADGNIA

-63 TKLESTKTG
+63 VQSEGVKGSSALD
-72 DTKEASTLGDAVET
+72 DTAET
-86 SEAKVSP
+86 SEAKVGP

-105 SAADLSASQRVTESK
+105 SEADLSSSQRVAESK
-120 SDQDSSAVLG
+120 LDQDSSAVLS
-130 SEDDKSDQSLS
+130 SEDDKSNQSLS
-141 RLTTHSDVLKGA
+141 RVNTDSDVLKGA
-153 PVAAKDTVVPG
+153 PAAAKDTVAQ
-164 DKSKQ
+164 DDNAKQ

-182 EQSNAALKETSGKA
+182 EQSNAALKETSGKG

-211 AAAATSVQLQ
+211 AAASTSVQPQ
-221 RDVLDDD
+221 RDALDDE
-228 QALIAAQQGQSFSHY
+228 QALIAAQQGQSLSHY

-272 KTELPQDWREV
+272 ENELPQDWREV
-283 MPQPQAGH
+283 MPQPQAGN
-291 LANSAALGKDV
+291 LANSAALDKDV

-314 ASSAMGVNSVKNS
+314 VSSAMGVNSVKNS
-327 AASSSETPQV
+327 ATSSSETPQV

-360 QKILDGLKLGQMV
+360 QKILDGLKSGQMV

-388 AATTQAQLTP
+388 AATTQPQLTP
-398 SEGVSERHAA
+398 SEGGSERHA
-408 IDWTSSQSAPPKHQD
+408 IDWTSPQSAQPKHQD

-445 PNAATT
+445 PNTATT
-451 VPLNA
+451 VPLSA
-456 DKAAITL
+456 DKAAMVL
-463 PEGMT
+463 PDGMT

-478 AVSPDVAKSQVQSMQ
+478 AASPDVAKSQVQSMQ
-493 AALAAAGLASS
+493 AALAAAGLAS
-504 VKGSSKQTSTENQ
+504 VKGSSKQTSTEAQ
-517 GAQPTPSLYSAQT
+517 GAQPTASLYSAQT

-589 AMNNDI
+589 TMNNDI

-608 EIIEQTLPRL
+608 DIIEQTLPRL

>member
-6 QPVSTTTKTTSQSD
+6 QPVSTTAKTTSQSG
-20 ESLAATAKAD
+20 ESLAATATAE
-30 STDSKGFLQTLSEV
+30 STDAKGFLQTLSEV
-44 FSSGKTEADGNVS
+44 FSSGKTEADGNVT

-63 TKLESTKTG
+63 TPSEGVKGSN
-72 DTKEASTLGDAVET
+72 ALGDADET

-105 SAADLSASQRVTESK
+105 SEADVSSSQRVAESK
-120 SDQDSSAVLG
+120 SDQNSSAVLG
-130 SEDDKSDQSLS
+130 SEDAKSNQSFS
-141 RLTTHSDVLKGA
+141 RVTTDSDVLKSA
-153 PVAAKDTVVPG
+153 PAAAKETATQEDNV
-164 DKSKQ
+164 KQ

-182 EQSNAALKETSGKA
+182 EQSNAALKETSGKG
-196 LPQNASPDIESSAAI
+196 LPQNTSSELDESATL
-211 AAAATSVQLQ
+211 AAAATSVQPQ
-221 RDVLDDD
+221 RGALDDD
-228 QALIAAQQGQSFSHY
+228 QALIAAQQGQSLSHY

-272 KTELPQDWREV
+272 ETELPQDWREV
-283 MPQPQAGH
+283 MPQNQAGH
-291 LANSAALGKDV
+291 LANSAALGKDA
-302 QPSADMDPQALL
+302 QPSADMDPQALF

-360 QKILDGLKLGQMV
+360 QKILEGLKSGQMV

-388 AATTQAQLTP
+388 AATTQAQLPP

-408 IDWTSSQSAPPKHQD
+408 IDWTSPQSAQPKHQD
-423 SAAAKTAGSA
+423 NAAAKTAGSA

-445 PNAATT
+445 PNTATT
-451 VPLNA
+451 APLSA
-456 DKAAITL
+456 DKAAMAL

-478 AVSPDVAKSQVQSMQ
+478 AASPEVAKSQVQSMQ
-493 AALAAAGLASS
+493 AALAAAGLAS
-504 VKGSSKQTSTENQ
+504 VKGSSKQTSTETQ
-517 GAQPTPSLYSAQT
+517 VAQPTASLYSAQT

-589 AMNNDI
+589 TMNNDI

-608 EIIEQTLPRL
+608 DIIEQTLPRL

>member
-6 QPVSTTTKTTSQSD
+6 QPVSTTAKTTSQSG
-20 ESLAATAKAD
+20 ESLAATTTAD

-44 FSSGKTEADGNVS
+44 FSSGKTEADGNIA

-63 TKLESTKTG
+63 AQSEGVKGSSALD
-72 DTKEASTLGDAVET
+72 DTAET
-86 SEAKVSP
+86 SEAKVGP

-105 SAADLSASQRVTESK
+105 SEADLSSSQRVAESK
-120 SDQDSSAVLG
+120 LDQDSSAVFS
-130 SEDDKSDQSLS
+130 SEDDKSNQSLS
-141 RLTTHSDVLKGA
+141 RVNTDSDVLKGTPA
-153 PVAAKDTVVPG
+153 AAKDTVAQ
-164 DKSKQ
+164 DDNAKQ

-182 EQSNAALKETSGKA
+182 EQSNAALKETSGKG

-211 AAAATSVQLQ
+211 AAASTSVQPQ
-221 RDVLDDD
+221 RDALDDE
-228 QALIAAQQGQSFSHY
+228 QALIAAQQGQSLSHY

-272 KTELPQDWREV
+272 ETKLPQDWREV

-291 LANSAALGKDV
+291 LANSAAVAEAAQL
-302 QPSADMDPQALL
+302 SADMDPQALL

-327 AASSSETPQV
+327 ATSSSETPQV

-360 QKILDGLKLGQMV
+360 QKILDGLKSGQMV

-388 AATTQAQLTP
+388 AATTQPQLTP
-398 SEGVSERHAA
+398 SEGGSERHAA
-408 IDWTSSQSAPPKHQD
+408 IDWTSPQSAQPKHQD

-445 PNAATT
+445 PNTATT
-451 VPLNA
+451 VPLSA
-456 DKAAITL
+456 DKAAMVL
-463 PEGMT
+463 PDGMT

-478 AVSPDVAKSQVQSMQ
+478 AASPDVAKSQVQSMQ
-493 AALAAAGLASS
+493 AALAAAGLAS
-504 VKGSSKQTSTENQ
+504 VKGSSKQTSTETQ
-517 GAQPTPSLYSAQT
+517 GAQPTASLYSAQT

-589 AMNNDI
+589 TMNSDI

-608 EIIEQTLPRL
+608 DIIEQTLPRL

>member
-6 QPVSTTTKTTSQSD
+6 QPVSTTAKTTSQSG
-20 ESLAATAKAD
+20 ESLAATTTAD

-44 FSSGKTEADGNVS
+44 FSSGKTEADGNIA

-63 TKLESTKTG
+63 AQSEGVKGSSALD
-72 DTKEASTLGDAVET
+72 DTAET
-86 SEAKVSP
+86 SEAKVGP

-105 SAADLSASQRVTESK
+105 SEADLSSSQRVAESK
-120 SDQDSSAVLG
+120 LDQGSSAVFS
-130 SEDDKSDQSLS
+130 SEDDKSNQSLS
-141 RLTTHSDVLKGA
+141 RVNTDSDVLKGTPA
-153 PVAAKDTVVPG
+153 AAKDTVAQ
-164 DKSKQ
+164 DDNAKQ

-182 EQSNAALKETSGKA
+182 EQSNAALKETSGKG

-211 AAAATSVQLQ
+211 AAASTSVQPQ
-221 RDVLDDD
+221 RDALDDE
-228 QALIAAQQGQSFSHY
+228 QALIAAQQGQSLSHY

-272 KTELPQDWREV
+272 ETELPQDWREV

-327 AASSSETPQV
+327 ATSSSETPQV
-337 VSLELLVV
+337 LSLELLVV

-360 QKILDGLKLGQMV
+360 QKILDGLKSGQMV

-388 AATTQAQLTP
+388 AATTQPQLTP
-398 SEGVSERHAA
+398 SEEGSERHA
-408 IDWTSSQSAPPKHQD
+408 IDWTSPQSAQPKHQD

-445 PNAATT
+445 PNTATT
-451 VPLNA
+451 VPLSA
-456 DKAAITL
+456 DKAAMVL
-463 PEGMT
+463 PDGMT

-478 AVSPDVAKSQVQSMQ
+478 AASPDVAKSQVQSMQ
-493 AALAAAGLASS
+493 AALAAAGLAS
-504 VKGSSKQTSTENQ
+504 VKGSSKQTSTEAQ
-517 GAQPTPSLYSAQT
+517 GAQPTASLYSAQT

-540 AAQQPPMP
+540 AAQQPSMP

-589 AMNNDI
+589 TMNNDI

-608 EIIEQTLPRL
+608 DIIEQTLPRL

>member
-6 QPVSTTTKTTSQSD
+6 QPVSTTAKTASQSG
-20 ESLAATAKAD
+20 ESLAATTTAD

-44 FSSGKTEADGNVS
+44 FSSGKTEADGNIA

-63 TKLESTKTG
+63 VQSEGVKGSSALD
-72 DTKEASTLGDAVET
+72 DTAET
-86 SEAKVSP
+86 SEAKVGP

-105 SAADLSASQRVTESK
+105 SEADLSSSQRVAESK
-120 SDQDSSAVLG
+120 LDQDSSAVLS
-130 SEDDKSDQSLS
+130 SEDDKSNQSLS
-141 RLTTHSDVLKGA
+141 RVNTDSDVLKGA
-153 PVAAKDTVVPG
+153 PAAAKDTVAQ
-164 DKSKQ
+164 DDNAKQ

-182 EQSNAALKETSGKA
+182 EQSNAALKETSGKG

-211 AAAATSVQLQ
+211 AAASTSVQPQ
-221 RDVLDDD
+221 RDALDDE
-228 QALIAAQQGQSFSHY
+228 QALIAAQQGQSLSHY

-272 KTELPQDWREV
+272 ENELPQDWREV

-291 LANSAALGKDV
+291 LANSAALDKDV

-314 ASSAMGVNSVKNS
+314 VSSAMGVNSVKNS
-327 AASSSETPQV
+327 ATSSSETPQV

-360 QKILDGLKLGQMV
+360 QKILDGLKSGQMV

-388 AATTQAQLTP
+388 AATTQPQLTP
-398 SEGVSERHAA
+398 SEEGSERHA
-408 IDWTSSQSAPPKHQD
+408 IDWTSPQSAQPKHQD

-445 PNAATT
+445 PNTATT
-451 VPLNA
+451 APLSA
-456 DKAAITL
+456 DKAAMVL
-463 PEGMT
+463 PDGMT

-478 AVSPDVAKSQVQSMQ
+478 AASPDVAKSQVQSMQ
-493 AALAAAGLASS
+493 AALAAAGLAS
-504 VKGSSKQTSTENQ
+504 VKGSSKQTSTEAQ
-517 GAQPTPSLYSAQT
+517 GAQPTASLYSAQT

-540 AAQQPPMP
+540 AAQQPSMP

-589 AMNNDI
+589 TMNNDI

-608 EIIEQTLPRL
+608 DIIEQTLPRL

>member
-6 QPVSTTTKTTSQSD
+6 QPVSTTAKTTSQSG
-20 ESLAATAKAD
+20 ESLAATATAE
-30 STDSKGFLQTLSEV
+30 STDAKGFLQTLSEV
-44 FSSGKTEADGNVS
+44 FSSGKTEADGNVT

-63 TKLESTKTG
+63 TPSEGVKVSN
-72 DTKEASTLGDAVET
+72 ALGDADET

-105 SAADLSASQRVTESK
+105 SEADASSSQRVAESK
-120 SDQDSSAVLG
+120 SDQDSSAILG
-130 SEDDKSDQSLS
+130 SEDAKSNQSLS
-141 RLTTHSDVLKGA
+141 RVTTDSDVLKSA
-153 PVAAKDTVVPG
+153 AAAAKETATQDDNV
-164 DKSKQ
+164 KQ

-182 EQSNAALKETSGKA
+182 EQSNAALKETSGKG
-196 LPQNASPDIESSAAI
+196 LPQNTSSELDESATL
-211 AAAATSVQLQ
+211 AAAATSVQPQ
-221 RDVLDDD
+221 RGGLDGD
-228 QALIAAQQGQSFSHY
+228 QALIAAQQGQSLSHY

-272 KTELPQDWREV
+272 ETELPQDWREV
-283 MPQPQAGH
+283 MPQTQAGH
-291 LANSAALGKDV
+291 LANSAALGKDA
-302 QPSADMDPQALL
+302 QPSADMDPQALI

-360 QKILDGLKLGQMV
+360 QKILEGLKSGQMV

-408 IDWTSSQSAPPKHQD
+408 IDWTSPQSAQPKHQD
-423 SAAAKTAGSA
+423 NAAAKTAGSA

-445 PNAATT
+445 PNTATT
-451 VPLNA
+451 APLSA
-456 DKAAITL
+456 DKAAMAL

-478 AVSPDVAKSQVQSMQ
+478 AASPDVAKSQVQSMQ
-493 AALAAAGLASS
+493 AALAAAGLAS
-504 VKGSSKQTSTENQ
+504 VKGSSKQTSTETQ
-517 GAQPTPSLYSAQT
+517 GAQPTTSLYSAQT

-589 AMNNDI
+589 TMNNDI

-608 EIIEQTLPRL
+608 DIIEQTLPRL

>member
-6 QPVSTTTKTTSQSD
+6 QPVSTTAKTTSQSG
-20 ESLAATAKAD
+20 ESLAATTTAD

-44 FSSGKTEADGNVS
+44 FSSGKTEADGNIA

-63 TKLESTKTG
+63 AQSEGVKGSSALD
-72 DTKEASTLGDAVET
+72 DTAET
-86 SEAKVSP
+86 SEAKVGP
-93 SDSSVDEVLELE
+93 SDSSVDQVLELE
-105 SAADLSASQRVTESK
+105 SEADLSSSQRVAESK
-120 SDQDSSAVLG
+120 LDQDSSAVFS
-130 SEDDKSDQSLS
+130 SEDDKSNQSLS
-141 RLTTHSDVLKGA
+141 RVNTDSDVLKGTPA
-153 PVAAKDTVVPG
+153 AAKDTVAQ
-164 DKSKQ
+164 DDNAKQ

-182 EQSNAALKETSGKA
+182 EQSNAALKETSGKG

-211 AAAATSVQLQ
+211 AAASTSVQPQ
-221 RDVLDDD
+221 RDALDDE
-228 QALIAAQQGQSFSHY
+228 QALIAAQQGQSLSHY

-272 KTELPQDWREV
+272 ENELPQDWREV

-291 LANSAALGKDV
+291 LANSAALDKDV

-314 ASSAMGVNSVKNS
+314 VSSAMGVNSVKNS
-327 AASSSETPQV
+327 ATSSSETPQV

-360 QKILDGLKLGQMV
+360 QKILDGLKSGQMV

-388 AATTQAQLTP
+388 AATTQPQLTP
-398 SEGVSERHAA
+398 SEEGSERHA
-408 IDWTSSQSAPPKHQD
+408 IDWTSPQSAQPKHQD

-445 PNAATT
+445 PNTATAAP
-451 VPLNA
+451 VSA
-456 DKAAITL
+456 DKAAMAL
-463 PEGMT
+463 PDGMT

-478 AVSPDVAKSQVQSMQ
+478 AASPDVAKSQVQSMQ
-493 AALAAAGLASS
+493 AALAAAGLAS
-504 VKGSSKQTSTENQ
+504 VKGSSKQTSTEAQ
-517 GAQPTPSLYSAQT
+517 GAQPTASLYSAQT

-548 LTRELANEQVAEK
+548 LTRELVNEQVAEK

-589 AMNNDI
+589 TMNNDI

-608 EIIEQTLPRL
+608 DIIEQTLPRL

>member
-6 QPVSTTTKTTSQSD
+6 QPVSTTAKTTSQSG
-20 ESLAATAKAD
+20 ESLAATTTAD

-44 FSSGKTEADGNVS
+44 FSSGKTEADGNIA

-63 TKLESTKTG
+63 VQSEGVKGSSALD
-72 DTKEASTLGDAVET
+72 DTAET
-86 SEAKVSP
+86 SEAKVGP

-105 SAADLSASQRVTESK
+105 SEADLSSSQRVAESK
-120 SDQDSSAVLG
+120 LDQDSSAVLS
-130 SEDDKSDQSLS
+130 SEDDKSNQSLS
-141 RLTTHSDVLKGA
+141 RVNTDSDVLKGA
-153 PVAAKDTVVPG
+153 PAAAKDTVAQ
-164 DKSKQ
+164 DDNAKQ

-182 EQSNAALKETSGKA
+182 EQSNAALKETSGKG

-211 AAAATSVQLQ
+211 AAASTSVQPQ
-221 RDVLDDD
+221 RDALDDE
-228 QALIAAQQGQSFSHY
+228 QALIAAQQGQSLSHY

-272 KTELPQDWREV
+272 ENELPQDWREV
-283 MPQPQAGH
+283 MPQPQAGN
-291 LANSAALGKDV
+291 LANSAALDKDV

-314 ASSAMGVNSVKNS
+314 VSSAMGVNSVKNS
-327 AASSSETPQV
+327 ATSSSETPQV

-345 IEQKLAAAQPLSAPE
+345 IEQKLATAQPLSAPE
-360 QKILDGLKLGQMV
+360 QKILDGLKSGQMV

-388 AATTQAQLTP
+388 AATTQPQLTP
-398 SEGVSERHAA
+398 SEGGSERHA
-408 IDWTSSQSAPPKHQD
+408 IDWTSPQSAQPKHQD

-445 PNAATT
+445 PNTATT
-451 VPLNA
+451 VPLSA
-456 DKAAITL
+456 DKAAMVL
-463 PEGMT
+463 PDGMT

-478 AVSPDVAKSQVQSMQ
+478 AASPDVAKSQVQSMQ
-493 AALAAAGLASS
+493 AALAAAGLAS
-504 VKGSSKQTSTENQ
+504 VKGSSKQTSTEAQ
-517 GAQPTPSLYSAQT
+517 GAQPTASLYSAQT

-589 AMNNDI
+589 TMNNDI

-608 EIIEQTLPRL
+608 DIIEQTLPRL

>member
-6 QPVSTTTKTTSQSD
+6 QPVSTTAKTTSQSG
-20 ESLAATAKAD
+20 ESLAATTTAD

-44 FSSGKTEADGNVS
+44 FSSGKTEADGNIA

-63 TKLESTKTG
+63 AQSEGVKGSSALD
-72 DTKEASTLGDAVET
+72 DTAET

-93 SDSSVDEVLELE
+93 LESSVDEVLKLE
-105 SAADLSASQRVTESK
+105 SEADLSSSQRVAESK
-120 SDQDSSAVLG
+120 LDQDSSAGLS
-130 SEDDKSDQSLS
+130 SEDDKSNQSLS
-141 RLTTHSDVLKGA
+141 RVNTDSDVLKGA
-153 PVAAKDTVVPG
+153 PAAAKDTVAQ
-164 DKSKQ
+164 DDNAKQ

-182 EQSNAALKETSGKA
+182 EQSNAALKETSGKG
-196 LPQNASPDIESSAAI
+196 LPQNTSSELDESATL
-211 AAAATSVQLQ
+211 AAAVTSVQPQ
-221 RDVLDDD
+221 RGALDGV
-228 QALIAAQQGQSFSHY
+228 QALIAAQQGQSLSHY

-272 KTELPQDWREV
+272 ETELPQDWREV
-283 MPQPQAGH
+283 MPQTQAGH
-291 LANSAALGKDV
+291 LANSAALGKDA
-302 QPSADMDPQALL
+302 QPSADMDPQALI
-314 ASSAMGVNSVKNS
+314 ASSAMGVKSVKNS
-327 AASSSETPQV
+327 AASSNETPQV
-337 VSLELLVV
+337 LSLELLVV

-360 QKILDGLKLGQMV
+360 QKILEGLKSGQMV

-408 IDWTSSQSAPPKHQD
+408 IDWTSPQSAQPKHQD
-423 SAAAKTAGSA
+423 NAAAKTAGSA

-445 PNAATT
+445 PNTATT
-451 VPLNA
+451 APLSA
-456 DKAAITL
+456 DKAAMAL

-478 AVSPDVAKSQVQSMQ
+478 AASPDVAKSQVQSMQ
-493 AALAAAGLASS
+493 AALAAAGLAS
-504 VKGSSKQTSTENQ
+504 VKGSSKQTSTETQ
-517 GAQPTPSLYSAQT
+517 GAQPATSLYSAQT
-530 VTGQTRAENV
+530 VTGQTRAENI

-589 AMNNDI
+589 TMNNDI

-608 EIIEQTLPRL
+608 DIIEQTLPRL

>member
-6 QPVSTTTKTTSQSD
+6 QPVSTTAKTTSQSG
-20 ESLAATAKAD
+20 ESLAATTTAD

-44 FSSGKTEADGNVS
+44 FSSGKTEADGNIA

-63 TKLESTKTG
+63 AQSEGVKGSSALD
-72 DTKEASTLGDAVET
+72 DTAET
-86 SEAKVSP
+86 SEAKVGP
-93 SDSSVDEVLELE
+93 SDSSVDQVLELE
-105 SAADLSASQRVTESK
+105 SEADLSSSQRVAESK
-120 SDQDSSAVLG
+120 LDQDSSAVFS
-130 SEDDKSDQSLS
+130 SEDDKSNQSLS
-141 RLTTHSDVLKGA
+141 RVNTDSDVLKGTPA
-153 PVAAKDTVVPG
+153 AAKDTVAQ
-164 DKSKQ
+164 DDNAKQ

-182 EQSNAALKETSGKA
+182 EQSNAALKETSGKG

-211 AAAATSVQLQ
+211 AAASTSVQPQ
-221 RDVLDDD
+221 RDALDDE
-228 QALIAAQQGQSFSHY
+228 QALIAAQQGQSLSHY

-272 KTELPQDWREV
+272 ENELPQDWREV

-291 LANSAALGKDV
+291 LANSAALDKDV

-314 ASSAMGVNSVKNS
+314 VSSAMGVNSVKNS
-327 AASSSETPQV
+327 ATSSSETPQV

-360 QKILDGLKLGQMV
+360 QKILDGLKSGQMV

-388 AATTQAQLTP
+388 AATTQPQLTP
-398 SEGVSERHAA
+398 SEEGSERHA
-408 IDWTSSQSAPPKHQD
+408 IDWTSPQSAQPKHQD

-445 PNAATT
+445 PNTATT
-451 VPLNA
+451 VPLSA
-456 DKAAITL
+456 DKAAMVL
-463 PEGMT
+463 PDGMT

-478 AVSPDVAKSQVQSMQ
+478 AASPDVAKSQVQSMQ
-493 AALAAAGLASS
+493 AALAAAGLAS
-504 VKGSSKQTSTENQ
+504 VKGSSKQTSTEAQ
-517 GAQPTPSLYSAQT
+517 DAQPTASLYSAQT

-540 AAQQPPMP
+540 AAQQPSMP

-589 AMNNDI
+589 TMNNDI

-608 EIIEQTLPRL
+608 DIIEQTLPRL

>member
-6 QPVSTTTKTTSQSD
+6 QPVSTTAKTTSQSG
-20 ESLAATAKAD
+20 ESLAATATAE
-30 STDSKGFLQTLSEV
+30 STDAKGFLQTLSEV
-44 FSSGKTEADGNVS
+44 FSSGKTEADGNVT

-63 TKLESTKTG
+63 TPSEGVKGSN
-72 DTKEASTLGDAVET
+72 ALGDADET

-105 SAADLSASQRVTESK
+105 SEADVSSSQRVAESK
-120 SDQDSSAVLG
+120 SGQDSSAVLG
-130 SEDDKSDQSLS
+130 SEDAKSNQSLS
-141 RLTTHSDVLKGA
+141 RVTTDSDVLKSA
-153 PVAAKDTVVPG
+153 PAAAKETATQDDNV
-164 DKSKQ
+164 KQ

-182 EQSNAALKETSGKA
+182 EQSNAALKETSGKG
-196 LPQNASPDIESSAAI
+196 LPQNTSSELDESATL
-211 AAAATSVQLQ
+211 AAAATSVQPQ
-221 RDVLDDD
+221 RGALDGD
-228 QALIAAQQGQSFSHY
+228 QALIAAQQGQSLSHY

-272 KTELPQDWREV
+272 ETELPQDWREV
-283 MPQPQAGH
+283 MPQTQAGH
-291 LANSAALGKDV
+291 LANSAALGKDA
-302 QPSADMDPQALL
+302 QPSADMDPQALI

-360 QKILDGLKLGQMV
+360 QKILEGLKSGQMV

-398 SEGVSERHAA
+398 SEGVSERHSA
-408 IDWTSSQSAPPKHQD
+408 IDWTSPKSAQPKHQD
-423 SAAAKTAGSA
+423 NAAAKTAGSA

-445 PNAATT
+445 PNTATT
-451 VPLNA
+451 ASLSA
-456 DKAAITL
+456 DKAAMAL

-478 AVSPDVAKSQVQSMQ
+478 AASPDVAKSQVQSMQ
-493 AALAAAGLASS
+493 AALAAAGLAS
-504 VKGSSKQTSTENQ
+504 VKGSSKQTSTETQ
-517 GAQPTPSLYSAQT
+517 GAQPTTSLYSAQT

-589 AMNNDI
+589 TMNNDI

-608 EIIEQTLPRL
+608 DIIEQTLPRL

>member
-6 QPVSTTTKTTSQSD
+6 QPVSTTAKTTSQSG
-20 ESLAATAKAD
+20 ESLAATATAE
-30 STDSKGFLQTLSEV
+30 STDAKGFLQTLSEV
-44 FSSGKTEADGNVS
+44 FSSGKTEADGNVT

-63 TKLESTKTG
+63 TPSEGVKGSN
-72 DTKEASTLGDAVET
+72 ALGDADET

-105 SAADLSASQRVTESK
+105 SEADVSSSQRVAESK
-120 SDQDSSAVLG
+120 SGQDSSAVLG
-130 SEDDKSDQSLS
+130 SEDAKSNQSLS
-141 RLTTHSDVLKGA
+141 RVTTDSDVLKSA
-153 PVAAKDTVVPG
+153 PAAAKETATQDDNV
-164 DKSKQ
+164 KQ

-182 EQSNAALKETSGKA
+182 EQSNAALKETSGKG
-196 LPQNASPDIESSAAI
+196 LPQNTSSELDESATL
-211 AAAATSVQLQ
+211 AAAATSVQPQ
-221 RDVLDDD
+221 RGALDDD
-228 QALIAAQQGQSFSHY
+228 QALIAAQQGQSLSHY

-272 KTELPQDWREV
+272 ETELPQDWREV
-283 MPQPQAGH
+283 MPQTQAGH
-291 LANSAALGKDV
+291 LANSAALGKDA
-302 QPSADMDPQALL
+302 QPSADMDPQALI
-314 ASSAMGVNSVKNS
+314 ASSVMGVNSVKNS

-360 QKILDGLKLGQMV
+360 QKILEGLKSGQMV

-408 IDWTSSQSAPPKHQD
+408 IDWTSPKSAQPKHQD
-423 SAAAKTAGSA
+423 NAAAKTAGSA

-445 PNAATT
+445 PNTATT
-451 VPLNA
+451 ASLSA
-456 DKAAITL
+456 DKAAMAL

-478 AVSPDVAKSQVQSMQ
+478 AASPDVAKSQVQSMQ
-493 AALAAAGLASS
+493 AALAAAGLAS
-504 VKGSSKQTSTENQ
+504 VKGSSKQTSTETQ
-517 GAQPTPSLYSAQT
+517 GAQPTTSLYSAQT

-589 AMNNDI
+589 TMNNDI

-608 EIIEQTLPRL
+608 DIIEQTLPRL

>member
-6 QPVSTTTKTTSQSD
+6 QPVSTTAKTTSQSG
-20 ESLAATAKAD
+20 ESLAATATAE
-30 STDSKGFLQTLSEV
+30 STDAKGFLQTLSEV
-44 FSSGKTEADGNVS
+44 FSSGKTEADGNVT

-63 TKLESTKTG
+63 TPSEGVKGSN
-72 DTKEASTLGDAVET
+72 ALGDADET

-105 SAADLSASQRVTESK
+105 SEADVSSSQRVAESK
-120 SDQDSSAVLG
+120 SGQDSSAVLG
-130 SEDDKSDQSLS
+130 SEDAKSNQSLS
-141 RLTTHSDVLKGA
+141 RVTTDSDVLKSA
-153 PVAAKDTVVPG
+153 PAAAKETATQDDNV
-164 DKSKQ
+164 KQ

-182 EQSNAALKETSGKA
+182 EQSNAALKETSGKG
-196 LPQNASPDIESSAAI
+196 LPQNTSSELDESATL
-211 AAAATSVQLQ
+211 AAAATSVQPQ
-221 RDVLDDD
+221 RGALDDD
-228 QALIAAQQGQSFSHY
+228 QALIAAQQGQSLSHY

-272 KTELPQDWREV
+272 ETELPQDWREV
-283 MPQPQAGH
+283 MPQTQAGH
-291 LANSAALGKDV
+291 LANSAALGKDA
-302 QPSADMDPQALL
+302 QPSADMDPQALI

-360 QKILDGLKLGQMV
+360 QKILEGLKSGQMV

-408 IDWTSSQSAPPKHQD
+408 IDWTSPKSAQPKHQD
-423 SAAAKTAGSA
+423 NAAAKTAGSA

-445 PNAATT
+445 PNTATT
-451 VPLNA
+451 ASLSA
-456 DKAAITL
+456 DKAAMAL

-478 AVSPDVAKSQVQSMQ
+478 AASPDVAKSQVQSMQ
-493 AALAAAGLASS
+493 AALAAAGLAS
-504 VKGSSKQTSTENQ
+504 VKGSSKQTSTETQ
-517 GAQPTPSLYSAQT
+517 GAQPTTSLYSAQT

-589 AMNNDI
+589 TMNNDI

-608 EIIEQTLPRL
+608 DIIEQTLPRL

>member
-6 QPVSTTTKTTSQSD
+6 QPVSTTTKTTSQSG

-44 FSSGKTEADGNVS
+44 FSSGKTEADGNIA
-57 AKASQG
+57 AKAPQG

-72 DTKEASTLGDAVET
+72 DTKEASTLDDAVET

-93 SDSSVDEVLELE
+93 SDSSVDEMLELE
-105 SAADLSASQRVTESK
+105 SEADISSSQRVAESK
-120 SDQDSSAVLG
+120 SDPDASAVLS
-130 SEDDKSDQSLS
+130 SEDDKSNQSLS
-141 RLTTHSDVLKGA
+141 RVNTDSDVLKGA
-153 PVAAKDTVVPG
+153 PAAAKDTVAQ
-164 DKSKQ
+164 DDNAKQ

-182 EQSNAALKETSGKA
+182 EQSNAALKEASGKG

-211 AAAATSVQLQ
+211 AAASTSVQPQ
-221 RDVLDDD
+221 RDALDDE
-228 QALIAAQQGQSFSHY
+228 QALIAAQQGQSLSHY

-272 KTELPQDWREV
+272 ETELPQDWREV

-291 LANSAALGKDV
+291 LANSAAV
-302 QPSADMDPQALL
+302 AEAAQPSADMDPQALL
-314 ASSAMGVNSVKNS
+314 VSSAMGVNSVKNS
-327 AASSSETPQV
+327 ATSSSETPQV
-337 VSLELLVV
+337 LSLELLVV
-345 IEQKLAAAQPLSAPE
+345 IEQKLAAAQPLSAHE
-360 QKILDGLKLGQMV
+360 QKILDGLKSGQMV

-388 AATTQAQLTP
+388 EATTQPQLTP
-398 SEGVSERHAA
+398 SEGGSERHAA
-408 IDWTSSQSAPPKHQD
+408 IDWTSPQSAQPKHQD

-445 PNAATT
+445 PNTATT
-451 VPLNA
+451 VPLSA
-456 DKAAITL
+456 DKAAMVL
-463 PEGMT
+463 PDGMT

-478 AVSPDVAKSQVQSMQ
+478 AASPDVAKSQVQSMQ
-493 AALAAAGLASS
+493 AALAAAGLAS
-504 VKGSSKQTSTENQ
+504 VKGSSKQTSTETQ
-517 GAQPTPSLYSAQT
+517 GTQPTASLYSAQT

-540 AAQQPPMP
+540 AAQQPSMP

-589 AMNNDI
+589 TMNNDI

-608 EIIEQTLPRL
+608 DIIEQTLPRL

>member
-6 QPVSTTTKTTSQSD
+6 QPVSTTAKTASQSG
-20 ESLAATAKAD
+20 ESLAATTTAD

-44 FSSGKTEADGNVS
+44 FSSGKTEADGNIA

-63 TKLESTKTG
+63 VQSEGVKGSSALD
-72 DTKEASTLGDAVET
+72 DTAET
-86 SEAKVSP
+86 SEAKVGP

-105 SAADLSASQRVTESK
+105 SEADLSSSQRVAESK
-120 SDQDSSAVLG
+120 LDQDSSAVLS
-130 SEDDKSDQSLS
+130 SEDDKSNQSLS
-141 RLTTHSDVLKGA
+141 RVNTDSDVLKGA
-153 PVAAKDTVVPG
+153 PAAAKDTVAQ
-164 DKSKQ
+164 DDNAKQ

-182 EQSNAALKETSGKA
+182 EQSNAALKETSGKG

-211 AAAATSVQLQ
+211 AAASTSVQPQ
-221 RDVLDDD
+221 RDALDDE
-228 QALIAAQQGQSFSHY
+228 QALIAAQQGQSLSHY

-272 KTELPQDWREV
+272 ENELPQDWREV

-291 LANSAALGKDV
+291 LANSAALDKDV

-314 ASSAMGVNSVKNS
+314 VSSAMGVNSVKNS
-327 AASSSETPQV
+327 ATSSSETPQV
-337 VSLELLVV
+337 VLLELLVV

-360 QKILDGLKLGQMV
+360 QKILDGLKSGQMV

-388 AATTQAQLTP
+388 AATTQPQLTP
-398 SEGVSERHAA
+398 SEEGSERHA
-408 IDWTSSQSAPPKHQD
+408 IDWTSPQSAQPKHQD

-445 PNAATT
+445 PNTATT
-451 VPLNA
+451 VPLSA
-456 DKAAITL
+456 DKAAMVL
-463 PEGMT
+463 PDGMT

-478 AVSPDVAKSQVQSMQ
+478 AASPDVAKSQVQSMQ
-493 AALAAAGLASS
+493 AALAAAGLAS
-504 VKGSSKQTSTENQ
+504 VKGSSKQTSTEAQ
-517 GAQPTPSLYSAQT
+517 GAQPTASLYSAQT

-540 AAQQPPMP
+540 AAQQPSMP

-589 AMNNDI
+589 TMNNDI

-608 EIIEQTLPRL
+608 DIIEQTLPRL

>member
-6 QPVSTTTKTTSQSD
+6 QPVSTTAKTTSQSG
-20 ESLAATAKAD
+20 ESLAATTTAD

-44 FSSGKTEADGNVS
+44 FSSGKTEADANIA

-63 TKLESTKTG
+63 AQSEGVKGSSALD
-72 DTKEASTLGDAVET
+72 DTAET
-86 SEAKVSP
+86 SEAKVGP

-105 SAADLSASQRVTESK
+105 SEADLSSSQRVAESK
-120 SDQDSSAVLG
+120 LDQDSSAVFS
-130 SEDDKSDQSLS
+130 SEDDKSNQSLS
-141 RLTTHSDVLKGA
+141 RVNTDSDVLKGTPA
-153 PVAAKDTVVPG
+153 AAKDTVAQ
-164 DKSKQ
+164 DDNAKQ

-182 EQSNAALKETSGKA
+182 EQSNAALKETSGKG

-211 AAAATSVQLQ
+211 AAASTSVQPQ
-221 RDVLDDD
+221 RDALDDE
-228 QALIAAQQGQSFSHY
+228 QALIAAQQGQSLSHY

-272 KTELPQDWREV
+272 ETKLPQDWREV

-314 ASSAMGVNSVKNS
+314 VSSAMGVNSVKNS
-327 AASSSETPQV
+327 ATSSSETPQV

-360 QKILDGLKLGQMV
+360 QKILDGLKSGQMV

-388 AATTQAQLTP
+388 AATTQPQLTP
-398 SEGVSERHAA
+398 SEEGSERHA
-408 IDWTSSQSAPPKHQD
+408 IDWTSPQSAQPKHQD

-445 PNAATT
+445 PNTATAAP
-451 VPLNA
+451 VSA
-456 DKAAITL
+456 DKAAMAL
-463 PEGMT
+463 PDGMT

-478 AVSPDVAKSQVQSMQ
+478 AASPDVAKSQVQSMQ
-493 AALAAAGLASS
+493 AALAAAGLAS
-504 VKGSSKQTSTENQ
+504 VKGSSKQTSTEAQ
-517 GAQPTPSLYSAQT
+517 GAQPTASLYSAQT

-589 AMNNDI
+589 TMNNDI

-608 EIIEQTLPRL
+608 DIIEQTLPRL

>member
-6 QPVSTTTKTTSQSD
+6 QPVSTTAKTASQSG
-20 ESLAATAKAD
+20 ESLAATTTAD

-44 FSSGKTEADGNVS
+44 FSSGKTEVDGNIA

-63 TKLESTKTG
+63 VQSEGVKGSSALD
-72 DTKEASTLGDAVET
+72 DTAET
-86 SEAKVSP
+86 SEAKVGP

-105 SAADLSASQRVTESK
+105 SEADLSSSQRVAESK
-120 SDQDSSAVLG
+120 LDQDSSAVLS
-130 SEDDKSDQSLS
+130 SEDDKSNQSLS
-141 RLTTHSDVLKGA
+141 RVNTDSDVLKGA
-153 PVAAKDTVVPG
+153 PAAAKDTVAQ
-164 DKSKQ
+164 DDNAKQ

-182 EQSNAALKETSGKA
+182 EQSNAALKETSGKG

-211 AAAATSVQLQ
+211 AAASTSVQPQ
-221 RDVLDDD
+221 RDALDDE
-228 QALIAAQQGQSFSHY
+228 QALIAAQQGQSLSHY

-272 KTELPQDWREV
+272 ENELPQDWREV
-283 MPQPQAGH
+283 MPQPQAGN
-291 LANSAALGKDV
+291 LANSAALDKDV

-314 ASSAMGVNSVKNS
+314 VSSAMGVNSVKNS
-327 AASSSETPQV
+327 STSSSETPQV

-360 QKILDGLKLGQMV
+360 QKILDGLKSGQMV

-388 AATTQAQLTP
+388 AATTQPQLTP
-398 SEGVSERHAA
+398 SEGGSERHA
-408 IDWTSSQSAPPKHQD
+408 IDWTSPQSAQPKHQD

-445 PNAATT
+445 PNTATT
-451 VPLNA
+451 VPLSA
-456 DKAAITL
+456 DKAAMVL
-463 PEGMT
+463 PDGMT

-478 AVSPDVAKSQVQSMQ
+478 AASPDVAKSQVQSMQ
-493 AALAAAGLASS
+493 AALAAAGLAS
-504 VKGSSKQTSTENQ
+504 VKGSSKQTSTEAQ
-517 GAQPTPSLYSAQT
+517 GAQPTASLYSAQT

-548 LTRELANEQVAEK
+548 LTRELVNEQVAEK

-589 AMNNDI
+589 TMNNDI

-608 EIIEQTLPRL
+608 DIIEQTLPRL

>member
-6 QPVSTTTKTTSQSD
+6 QPVSTTAKTTSQSG
-20 ESLAATAKAD
+20 ESLAATTTAD

-44 FSSGKTEADGNVS
+44 FSSGKTEADGNIA

-63 TKLESTKTG
+63 AQSEGVKGSSALD
-72 DTKEASTLGDAVET
+72 DTAET
-86 SEAKVSP
+86 SEAKVGP

-105 SAADLSASQRVTESK
+105 SEADLSSSQRVAESK
-120 SDQDSSAVLG
+120 LDQDSSAVFS
-130 SEDDKSDQSLS
+130 SEDDKSNQSLS
-141 RLTTHSDVLKGA
+141 RVNTDSDVLKGTPA
-153 PVAAKDTVVPG
+153 AAKDTVAQ
-164 DKSKQ
+164 DDNAKQ

-182 EQSNAALKETSGKA
+182 EQSNAALKETSGKG

-211 AAAATSVQLQ
+211 ATASTSVQPQ
-221 RDVLDDD
+221 RDALDDE
-228 QALIAAQQGQSFSHY
+228 QALIAAQQGQSLSHY

-272 KTELPQDWREV
+272 ENELPQDWREV

-314 ASSAMGVNSVKNS
+314 VSSAMGVNSVKNS
-327 AASSSETPQV
+327 ATSSSETPQV

-360 QKILDGLKLGQMV
+360 QKILDGLKSGQMV
-373 ADFPPSEWTTRLPVI
+373 ADFPPLEWTTRLPVI
-388 AATTQAQLTP
+388 AATTQPQLTP
-398 SEGVSERHAA
+398 SEGGSERHAA
-408 IDWTSSQSAPPKHQD
+408 IDWTSPQSAQPKHQD

-433 ALAQAVHTALAQ
+433 ALVQAVHTALAQ
-445 PNAATT
+445 PNTATT
-451 VPLNA
+451 VPLSA
-456 DKAAITL
+456 DKAAMAL
-463 PEGMT
+463 PDGMT

-478 AVSPDVAKSQVQSMQ
+478 AASPDVAKSQVQSMQ
-493 AALAAAGLASS
+493 AALAAAGLAS
-504 VKGSSKQTSTENQ
+504 VKGSSKQTSTEAQ
-517 GAQPTPSLYSAQT
+517 GAQPTTSLYSAQT

-589 AMNNDI
+589 TMNNDI

-608 EIIEQTLPRL
+608 DIIEQTLPRL

>member
-6 QPVSTTTKTTSQSD
+6 QPVSTTAKTTSQSG
-20 ESLAATAKAD
+20 ESLAATATAE
-30 STDSKGFLQTLSEV
+30 STDAKGFLQTLSEV
-44 FSSGKTEADGNVS
+44 FSSGKTEADGNVT

-63 TKLESTKTG
+63 TPSEGVKGSN
-72 DTKEASTLGDAVET
+72 ALGDADET

-105 SAADLSASQRVTESK
+105 SEADVSSSQRVAESK
-120 SDQDSSAVLG
+120 SGQDSSAVLG
-130 SEDDKSDQSLS
+130 SEDAKSNQSLS
-141 RLTTHSDVLKGA
+141 RVTTDSDVLKSA
-153 PVAAKDTVVPG
+153 PAAAKETATQDDNV
-164 DKSKQ
+164 KQ

-182 EQSNAALKETSGKA
+182 EQSNAALKETSGKG
-196 LPQNASPDIESSAAI
+196 LPQNTSSELDESATL
-211 AAAATSVQLQ
+211 AAAATSVQPQ
-221 RDVLDDD
+221 RGALDGD
-228 QALIAAQQGQSFSHY
+228 QALIAAQQGQSLSHY

-272 KTELPQDWREV
+272 ETELPQDWREV
-283 MPQPQAGH
+283 MPQTQAGH
-291 LANSAALGKDV
+291 LANSAALGKDA
-302 QPSADMDPQALL
+302 QPSADMDPQALI

-360 QKILDGLKLGQMV
+360 QKILEGLKSGQMV

-388 AATTQAQLTP
+388 STTTQVQFTP
-398 SEGVSERHAA
+398 AEGVSERHAA
-408 IDWTSSQSAPPKHQD
+408 IDWTSPQSAQPKHQD

-445 PNAATT
+445 PNTAPTA
-451 VPLNA
+451 PLSA
-456 DKAAITL
+456 DKAAMAL
-463 PEGMT
+463 SEGMT

-478 AVSPDVAKSQVQSMQ
+478 AASPEVAKSQVQSMQ
-493 AALAAAGLASS
+493 AALAAAGLAS
-504 VKGSSKQTSTENQ
+504 VKGSSKQTSTETQ
-517 GAQPTPSLYSAQT
+517 GAQPTTSLYSAQT

-589 AMNNDI
+589 TMNNDI

-608 EIIEQTLPRL
+608 DIIEQTLPRL

>member
-6 QPVSTTTKTTSQSD
+6 QPVSTTAKTTSQSG
-20 ESLAATAKAD
+20 ESLAATATAE
-30 STDSKGFLQTLSEV
+30 STDAKGFLQTLSEV
-44 FSSGKTEADGNVS
+44 FSSGKTEADGNVT

-63 TKLESTKTG
+63 TPSEGVKGSN
-72 DTKEASTLGDAVET
+72 ALGDADET

-105 SAADLSASQRVTESK
+105 SEADVSSSQRVAESK
-120 SDQDSSAVLG
+120 SDQDSSVVLG
-130 SEDDKSDQSLS
+130 SEDAKSNQSLS
-141 RLTTHSDVLKGA
+141 RGTTDSDVLKSA
-153 PVAAKDTVVPG
+153 PAAAKETATQDDNV
-164 DKSKQ
+164 KQ

-182 EQSNAALKETSGKA
+182 EQSNAALKETSGKG
-196 LPQNASPDIESSAAI
+196 LPQNTSSELDESATLAE
-211 AAAATSVQLQ
+211 AATSVQPQ
-221 RDVLDDD
+221 RGALDDD
-228 QALIAAQQGQSFSHY
+228 QALIAAQQGQSLSHY

-272 KTELPQDWREV
+272 ETELPQDWREV
-283 MPQPQAGH
+283 MPQTQAGH
-291 LANSAALGKDV
+291 LANSAALGKDA
-302 QPSADMDPQALL
+302 QPSADMDPQALI

-360 QKILDGLKLGQMV
+360 QKILEGLKSGQMV

-388 AATTQAQLTP
+388 AATNQAQLTP

-408 IDWTSSQSAPPKHQD
+408 IDWTSPQSAQPKHQD
-423 SAAAKTAGSA
+423 NAAAKTAGSA

-445 PNAATT
+445 PNTATT
-451 VPLNA
+451 APLSA
-456 DKAAITL
+456 DKAAMAL

-478 AVSPDVAKSQVQSMQ
+478 AASPDVAKSQVQSMQ
-493 AALAAAGLASS
+493 AALAAAGLAS
-504 VKGSSKQTSTENQ
+504 VKGSSKQTSTETQ
-517 GAQPTPSLYSAQT
+517 GAQPTTSLYSAQT

-589 AMNNDI
+589 TMNNDI

-608 EIIEQTLPRL
+608 DIIEQTLPRL

>member
-6 QPVSTTTKTTSQSD
+6 QPVSTTAKTTSQSG
-20 ESLAATAKAD
+20 ESLAATTTAD

-44 FSSGKTEADGNVS
+44 FSSGKTEADGNIA

-63 TKLESTKTG
+63 AQSEGVKGSSALD
-72 DTKEASTLGDAVET
+72 DTAET
-86 SEAKVSP
+86 SEAKVGP

-105 SAADLSASQRVTESK
+105 SEADLSSSQRVAESK
-120 SDQDSSAVLG
+120 LDQDSSAVFS
-130 SEDDKSDQSLS
+130 SEDDKSNQSLS
-141 RLTTHSDVLKGA
+141 RVNTDSDVLKGTPA
-153 PVAAKDTVVPG
+153 AAKDTVAQ
-164 DKSKQ
+164 DDNAKQ

-182 EQSNAALKETSGKA
+182 EQSNAALKETSGKG

-211 AAAATSVQLQ
+211 AAASTSVQPQ
-221 RDVLDDD
+221 RDALDDE
-228 QALIAAQQGQSFSHY
+228 QALIAAQQGQSLSHY

-272 KTELPQDWREV
+272 ENELPQDWREV

-291 LANSAALGKDV
+291 LANSAALDKDV

-314 ASSAMGVNSVKNS
+314 VSSAMGVNSVKNS
-327 AASSSETPQV
+327 ATSSSETPQV

-360 QKILDGLKLGQMV
+360 QKILDGLKSGQMV

-388 AATTQAQLTP
+388 AATTQPQLTP
-398 SEGVSERHAA
+398 SEEGSERHA
-408 IDWTSSQSAPPKHQD
+408 IDWTSPQSAQPKHQD

-445 PNAATT
+445 PNTATT
-451 VPLNA
+451 VPLSA
-456 DKAAITL
+456 DKAAMVL
-463 PEGMT
+463 PDGMT

-478 AVSPDVAKSQVQSMQ
+478 AASPDVAKSQVQSMQ
-493 AALAAAGLASS
+493 AALAAAGLAS
-504 VKGSSKQTSTENQ
+504 VKGSSKQTSTEAQ
-517 GAQPTPSLYSAQT
+517 GAQPTASLYSAQT

-540 AAQQPPMP
+540 AAQQPSMP

-589 AMNNDI
+589 TMNNDI

-608 EIIEQTLPRL
+608 DIIEQTLPRL

>member
-6 QPVSTTTKTTSQSD
+6 QPVSTTAKTASQSG
-20 ESLAATAKAD
+20 ESLAATTTAD

-44 FSSGKTEADGNVS
+44 FSSGKTEADGNIA

-63 TKLESTKTG
+63 AQSEGVKGSSALD
-72 DTKEASTLGDAVET
+72 DTAET
-86 SEAKVSP
+86 SEAKVGP

-105 SAADLSASQRVTESK
+105 SEADLSSSQRVAESK
-120 SDQDSSAVLG
+120 LDQDSSAVLS
-130 SEDDKSDQSLS
+130 SEDDKSNQSLS
-141 RLTTHSDVLKGA
+141 RVNTDSDVLKGTPA
-153 PVAAKDTVVPG
+153 AAKDTVAQ
-164 DKSKQ
+164 DDNAKQ

-182 EQSNAALKETSGKA
+182 EQSNAALKETSGKG

-211 AAAATSVQLQ
+211 AAASTSVQPQ
-221 RDVLDDD
+221 RDALDDE
-228 QALIAAQQGQSFSHY
+228 QALIAAQQGQSLSHY

-272 KTELPQDWREV
+272 ENELPQDWREV

-291 LANSAALGKDV
+291 LANSAALDKDV

-314 ASSAMGVNSVKNS
+314 VSSAMGVNSVKNS
-327 AASSSETPQV
+327 ATSSSETPQV

-360 QKILDGLKLGQMV
+360 QKILDGLKSGQMV

-388 AATTQAQLTP
+388 AATTQPQLTP
-398 SEGVSERHAA
+398 SEGGSERHA
-408 IDWTSSQSAPPKHQD
+408 IDWTSPQSAQPKHQD

-445 PNAATT
+445 PNTATAAP
-451 VPLNA
+451 VSA
-456 DKAAITL
+456 DKAAMVL
-463 PEGMT
+463 PDGMT
-468 ANTIPTAFNP
+468 ANTIPTAYNP
-478 AVSPDVAKSQVQSMQ
+478 AASPDVAKSQVQSMQ
-493 AALAAAGLASS
+493 AALAAAGLAS
-504 VKGSSKQTSTENQ
+504 VKGSSKQTSTETQ
-517 GAQPTPSLYSAQT
+517 GAQPTASLYSAQT

-540 AAQQPPMP
+540 AAQQPSMP

-589 AMNNDI
+589 TMNNDI

-608 EIIEQTLPRL
+608 DIIEQTLPRL